1 MSSKSR
7 FAKPARLFLK
17 IALAGL
23 ITLLTLLVL
32 VAIVGVRIDAAPYR
46 ASIGRLLSEQLGRA
60 VYLDGALQLELS
72 MRPAMLIRKV
82 RIAQP
87 KEFGQADFLAIGEL
101 RVSLDLAL
109 LLKNKLRAEEIA
121 GSDVRV
127 LLQQRADGRNNWTFA
142 LPANAPAPAKSVK
155 PLKPNTPLTPNTL
168 DQPDSEG
175 LPELAANGL
184 DIRKII
190 LRKLNVE
197 YRGVN
202 GKPQYFALDQLDAT
216 VPADGPMR
224 AKASG
229 RIDQTLRYQL
239 AFDGG
244 PFAALI
250 TDNTDWPFNIKLEFL
265 DSIFTA
271 SGKLGDV
278 NSSLRFGFG
287 TPDLAKFGR
296 LLEIDLPDAGAAG
309 IGGLLRVAP
318 GKITLT
324 ELSGVLGKTSLTGAL
339 AVDMQ
344 SERPRLSGALA
355 LPMLDLRPFLG
366 QDTEDDEPPTNLRE
380 LYLSLARARLDLQQL
395 NHYDMDLSLKVGQW
409 LSLPGELH
417 DAALSLQL
425 ADGKLALPLKATISG
440 VPIKGLISADASK
453 LRPSFGV
460 TVSAEK
466 SDIAGLATLLTGAKG
481 IEGRLGRFQ
490 LALSSEGNRGQ
501 ELMQSL
507 AIKLALSDSK
517 LSYGNVAGGKPVDF
531 TLDKLALTLPA
542 HNKLQGM
549 MAGTLLG
556 HPLHATLN
564 GGALADSIEQGSTPL
579 ELIARSRGVVA
590 RIAGTLNAEQDNRSA
605 TDASKESSKPNSS
618 KANLVFS
625 VGADRAGEVASW
637 FGLRPNAS
645 VPLALGG
652 SFSNTSNSNWQLSHL
667 VFQLGRSTLYAN
679 VGRTGQG
686 SRSHLDARIDIANID
701 SAELDSLLAPTGNT
715 KKTLKSKAV
724 PTLDIPILPQQIV
737 LSDADVSV
745 RVRKVDGTRLAMRD
759 LSFDARLREGF
770 MQPSAFRAY
779 IADTAFEGALMLDLR
794 AAVPR
799 IQLWLAAAD
808 VNAGRILQELKL
820 VDQLDATL
828 ARVGLYLDSQS
839 SQLSALIA
847 NARLSGQIEGGKLVL
862 KDKNT
867 KSALHVALQQGV
879 LSAAPGER
887 VQLNLTGAM
896 DAVPIAISLRSAT
909 AKDLINPALRVP
921 FDLSIEAVQTRLAL
935 SGTLDRD
942 IDARDVELA
951 MQISGP
957 HLEYLNPLLR
967 VSLPPWGPWSA
978 AGQFRMSRSGYAVNQ
993 LKLQV
998 GSSTLTGRGVLE
1010 TISGQAKLDI
1020 ALAAPL
1026 IQLDD
1031 FKTGSWSATGD
1042 GSMPLDAALDQDA
1055 LRKKATETSDQVQGM
1070 LSPAMLKRLNATLA
1084 VEVER
1089 VMSGGDQLGGGS
1101 LRARLENGRAD
1112 IGPVKLAMPGGAA
1125 LLSLA
1130 YEPGEREVWADLKI
1144 DVDRFDYGV
1153 LARRIKPESDMDGR
1167 FSVHLDVASRA
1178 ARLSEI
1184 LRHGSGQL
1192 DFAVWPQNLNSGVF
1206 DMWAVNVL
1214 VALLPTLDPKNESK
1228 VNCAIGRFAL
1238 DNGKLTQKQLVID
1251 TSQMRVAGNAAIN
1264 FADEKIQMRLQPQA
1278 KSAQFLSLATPIEVR
1293 GDFKKFSVGPNAGDV
1308 METVIRL
1315 ATSVVW
1321 VPIKKLFADKV
1332 PADGSD
1338 VCVLAPR

>member
-1 MSSKSR
+1 MSSV
-7 FAKPARLFLK
+7 AKPARLFLK

-23 ITLLTLLVL
+23 ITLLMLLVL
-32 VAIVGVRIDAAPYR
+32 VAIFGVRIDAAPYR
-46 ASIGRLLSEQLGRA
+46 DRIGRLLSEQLGRA

-87 KEFGQADFLAIGEL
+87 KDFGQADFLAVGEL

-127 LLQQRADGRNNWTFA
+127 MLQQRADGRNNWTFA
-142 LPANAPAPAKSVK
+142 LPASVSAPAKSVK
-155 PLKPNTPLTPNTL
+155 PLKPNTL
-168 DQPDSEG
+168 DKPDTEE

-184 DIRKII
+184 DIRKIV

-216 VPADGPMR
+216 VPADGPIR

-229 RIDQTLRYQL
+229 RIDQTLRYEL

-265 DSIFTA
+265 DSVFTA
-271 SGKLGDV
+271 SGKLGGV
-278 NSSLRFGFG
+278 NSSLRFGLG

-296 LLEIDLPDAGAAG
+296 LMEIDLPDAGAAG
-309 IGGLLRVAP
+309 IGGLLSVGP
-318 GKITLT
+318 GNITIT

-344 SERPRLSGALA
+344 SERPRLSGTLT

-366 QDTEDDEPPTNLRE
+366 QDTENDEPPTNLRK
-380 LYLSLARARLDLQQL
+380 LYQSLARARLDLQQL

-409 LSLPGELH
+409 LSLPGEIR
-417 DAALSLQL
+417 DAALSIEL

-453 LRPSFGV
+453 AQPSFGV

-466 SDIAGLATLLTGAKG
+466 SDIAGLATLLTGAHG

-490 LALSSEGNRGQ
+490 LALFSEGNRGQ
-501 ELMQSL
+501 ELMQAL

-531 TLDKLALTLPA
+531 TLDKLAIALPA
-542 HNKLQGM
+542 HSKLQGT

-556 HPLHATLN
+556 HPLHATLH
-564 GGALADSIEQGSTPL
+564 GGALTESIEQGSTPI

-590 RIAGTLNAEQDNRSA
+590 RIAGTLYAAQDNRTA
-605 TDASKESSKPNSS
+605 KDTSKHNSN
-618 KANLVFS
+618 KAELVFS

-637 FGLRPNAS
+637 FGLRPNAT
-645 VPLALGG
+645 VPLALAG
-652 SFSNTSNSNWQLSHL
+652 SFSNTSTSNWQLSHL

-679 VGRTGQG
+679 LHRTEQG
-686 SRSHLDARIDIANID
+686 GRSHLGARIDIANID
-701 SAELDSLLAPTGNT
+701 SAELDSLLAPAGNT
-715 KKTLKSKAV
+715 KKTLKSKAA

-745 RVRKVDGTRLAMRD
+745 RVRKVNGTRLAMRD

-770 MQPSAFRAY
+770 MQPSAFRAN
-779 IADTAFEGALMLDLR
+779 IAETAFEGALMLDLR

-799 IQLWLAAAD
+799 IQLWLTAAD

-828 ARVGLYLDSQS
+828 ARVRLYLDSQS

-847 NARLSGQIEGGKLVL
+847 NARLNGEIEGGKLVL
-862 KDKNT
+862 QDKNT
-867 KSALHVALQQGV
+867 KASLHVALQQGV

-896 DAVPIAISLRSAT
+896 DAVPVTIRLRSAT
-909 AKDLINPALRVP
+909 TKDLINPALRVP
-921 FDLSIEAVQTRLAL
+921 FDLSVEAAQTRLAL

-951 MQISGP
+951 MQISGQ
-957 HLEYLNPLLR
+957 HLEHLNPLLR
-967 VSLPPWGPWSA
+967 VSMPPWGPWSA
-978 AGQFRMSRSGYAVNQ
+978 AGQFRMSRSGYVVNQ

-998 GSSTLTGRGVLE
+998 GSSTLTGRGALE
-1010 TISGQAKLDI
+1010 TASGQAKLDI
-1020 ALAAPL
+1020 VLAALL

-1042 GSMPLDAALDQDA
+1042 GSMPLDVALDQDA

-1089 VMSGGDQLGGGS
+1089 VMSGRDQLGSSS

-1125 LLSLA
+1125 LWSLA
-1130 YEPGEREVWADLKI
+1130 YEPGERDVWADLKI
-1144 DVDRFDYGV
+1144 DIDRFDYGV
-1153 LARRIKPESDMDGR
+1153 LARRIKSESDMDGR

-1192 DFAVWPQNLNSGVF
+1192 DFAVWPQNLNAGVF

-1251 TSQMRVAGNAAIN
+1251 TSQMRVTGNTAIN
-1264 FADEKIQMRLQPQA
+1264 FANEKIQMRLQPQA

-1321 VPIKKLFADKV
+1321 VPLKKLFADKV
-1332 PADGSD
+1332 PADDSD
-1338 VCVLAPR
+1338 VCMLAPR